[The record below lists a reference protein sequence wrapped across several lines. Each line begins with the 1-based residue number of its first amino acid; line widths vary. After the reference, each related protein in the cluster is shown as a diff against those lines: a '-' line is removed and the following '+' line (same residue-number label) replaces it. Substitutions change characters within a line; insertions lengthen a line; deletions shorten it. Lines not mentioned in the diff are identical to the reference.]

1 MDNGFLLGLADGF
14 GLGVVGFG
22 KGAVGAGLGAVGC
35 RTRAVGAGLGVS
47 EQEERVLEYVQVQLA
62 SK

>member
-1 MDNGFLLGLADGF
+1 
-14 GLGVVGFG
+14 
-22 KGAVGAGLGAVGC
+22 
-35 RTRAVGAGLGVS
+35 VGAGLGVS